1 VDVWEARAILEVADG
16 DGWDEV
22 RASYRRLIR
31 KAHPDVTGDRAG
43 TATARRAARLNEAY
57 AVLSRAKRAGTLG
70 RAGPA
75 PGGPAG
81 RGNGADTAGRTA
93 EPPAGPPPPTVGVR
107 VAAPDTLLLAAPPP
121 VAFPLLIDAAHRVGS
136 ISYVDRSCGIFEVIV
151 QRGRE
156 TCSLLVMLQGLAHG
170 TEATFALES
179 LERVASHSPE
189 PVVRQM
195 VAALA
200 S

>member
-1 VDVWEARAILEVADG
+1 MDVWEARAILEVNDD

-57 AVLSRAKRAGTLG
+57 AVLSRAKRAGTLLQP
-70 RAGPA
+70 RPA
-75 PGGPAG
+75 PG
-81 RGNGADTAGRTA
+81 RTGNGARGGAGGTGP
-93 EPPAGPPPPTVGVR
+93 PPAPPPPTVGVR
-107 VAAPDTLLLAAPPP
+107 IAAPDTLLLAAPPP
-121 VAFPLLIDAAHRVGS
+121 TAFALLVDAAHRVGS

-151 QRGRE
+151 RLGRE
-156 TCSLLVMLQGLAHG
+156 TCSLLVMLQDLAHG

-189 PVVRQM
+189 PLVRQM